1 MSASNFTCPIC
12 NVSIEGTHTSC
23 PRCGFKLI
31 GTTQQF
37 DPIADAPEDI
47 HFDDEASIPELEV
60 LMGPY
65 TGESFRLGEGT
76 FTIGRDP
83 KCDIFLNNMTV
94 SRHNSTIII
103 DGNSAK
109 IIDAGSTN
117 GTWVDGQ
124 IVDEAELKPGTHVQ
138 IGTFDMVFKRVK

>member
-1 MSASNFTCPIC
+1 MPASNFTCPIC
-12 NVSIEGTHTSC
+12 NEVIEGTHTSC

-37 DPIADAPEDI
+37 DPIASPEPDAFES
-47 HFDDEASIPELEV
+47 EASTPELEV
-60 LMGPY
+60 LSGPY
-65 TGESFRLGEGT
+65 AGESFRLGDGT

-103 DGNSAK
+103 EGSSAK
-109 IIDAGSTN
+109 IVDAGSTN
-117 GTWVDGQ
+117 GTWVDRQ